1 MSSVAKAAATKRLGT
16 PWYRCDEIWSFCYGK
31 DKNLPEDKKDVFGY
45 GSVWTWTAID
55 AETKLMASWMVG
67 TRDAQSAKL
76 FIDDLAGRLSNKVQL
91 TTDGHKPYIEAVAD
105 SFGADIDY
113 AMLIKLYDEERQRE
127 IRYSPAV
134 CIGARVQSL
143 IGAPDRKHVS
153 TSYVGRQNLTM
164 SMGMRRFTRL
174 TDGFSKKLENHI
186 AAISLHFMYYN
197 FVRIHQTPR
206 ITPAMAAGLTDRA
219 WGISDIVWLR
229 KPLRWPRRRT
239 NATGMVLTRLQADS
253 GLLRL
258 GPCLRVLEFS
268 LFQTFLCW

>member
-1 MSSVAKAAATKRLGT
+1 MATCFSLSQGAHASRTGESAFLAFSDAQYIQQKKACQAGGSADVPGVNECEEMSSVAKAAATKRLGT
-16 PWYRCDEIWSFCYGK
+16 PWYRCDEIWPFCYGK

-127 IRYSPAV
+127 IRYSPPFVSALV
-134 CIGARVQSL
+134 SSRSSERRTA
-143 IGAPDRKHVS
+143 S
-153 TSYVGRQNLTM
+153 TSAL
-164 SMGMRRFTRL
+164 
-174 TDGFSKKLENHI
+174 
-186 AAISLHFMYYN
+186 
-197 FVRIHQTPR
+197 
-206 ITPAMAAGLTDRA
+206 AMWVARTSPCPWGCGGLPD
-219 WGISDIVWLR
+219 
-229 KPLRWPRRRT
+229 
-239 NATGMVLTRLQADS
+239 
-253 GLLRL
+253 
-258 GPCLRVLEFS
+258 
-268 LFQTFLCW
+268 